1 MIDRSESSAMTRCW
15 HFMRSGGAQFGQ
27 GRQPQKGRPDTS
39 SAPKLRVPATSGND
53 EATVPAGIRNSP
65 AATPNQIQT
74 INLSHRERVDPD
86 RVHQLLIDQEIAV
99 CSTLHADHRRRVPLI
114 ATAKKT

>member
-53 EATVPAGIRNSP
+53 EATVPTGIRNSP

-86 RVHQLLIDQEIAV
+86 RSEEHTSELQSLRHLVCRLLLE
-99 CSTLHADHRRRVPLI
+99 
-114 ATAKKT
+114 KTRK